1 VIWLASD
8 ENFDA
13 DIVRG
18 LQRRVPDLDIVSA
31 QDANLSG
38 SSDPTILDWA
48 TRENRVLVTH
58 DRDTMPNFVY
68 ERLIA
73 GLPMPGVF
81 LVRNRM
87 SKGQAVDELFWAIHC
102 LSEEECKDQI
112 KYFPA

>member
-1 VIWLASD
+1 MIRLASD

-48 TRENRVLVTH
+48 ARENRVLLTH
-58 DRDTMPNFVY
+58 DRDTMPNFLY

-73 GLPMPGVF
+73 GEPMSGVF

-87 SKGQAVDELFWAIHC
+87 SKGQVVDERFWAVHC
-102 LSEEECKDQI
+102 LSEEDCKDQI